1 MLFLVKK
8 ENCLLCKMTKV
19 TLTKLE
25 KGGIFP
31 SLTVMFGKNT
41 AERLILYSFSGGAF
55 SFCDKFIVCFNPGLF
70 FCPSHNVIS
79 CRTVFNQQFF

>member
-31 SLTVMFGKNT
+31 SLTVMFGKT
-41 AERLILYSFSGGAF
+41 PQQGLVYIAF
-55 SFCDKFIVCFNPGLF
+55 PAVLF
-70 FCPSHNVIS
+70 RFTIPYPTEHTFTL
-79 CRTVFNQQFF
+79 CRIYGII

>member
-31 SLTVMFGKNT
+31 SLTVMFGKT
-41 AERLILYSFSGGAF
+41 PQ
-55 SFCDKFIVCFNPGLF
+55 KGLF
-70 FCPSHNVIS
+70 YIAFPEVLFRFVINS
-79 CRTVFNQQFF
+79 